1 MIEAWKQNHISA
13 VRQNYTIIFPLT
25 GENTHENT
33 DSIFLDFAAFVTQ
46 KVYMLLNRRG
56 IPTMLKRTQNHKE
69 AFHIAT
75 RVEL

>member
-1 MIEAWKQNHISA
+1 MEVESHFRQFA
-13 VRQNYTIIFPLT
+13 QNYTIIFPQT

-33 DSIFLDFAAFVTQ
+33 KSIFLDFPAFITQ
-46 KVYMLLNRRG
+46 KVYMLLLHRRG

-75 RVEL
+75 SIEL

>member
-13 VRQNYTIIFPLT
+13 SSPKLHNYFSSDRR
-25 GENTHENT
+25 EHENT
-33 DSIFLDFAAFVTQ
+33 DSIFLDFAAYVTQ